1 MQPSKNEHAFYI
13 IISVI
18 VKHVQLELLLIV
30 LFVCLGGDLLRFS
43 VAERQKKLL
52 GCGLLRAVG
61 VSTQAHTM
69 VSHIYFG

>member
-1 MQPSKNEHAFYI
+1 MLSI
-13 IISVI
+13 LLLSVI

-30 LFVCLGGDLLRFS
+30 LFDCLGGGGDFLRFS
-43 VAERQKKLL
+43 LAEGQKKLL
-52 GCGLLRAVG
+52 GCGLLGAVG